1 MENKFLNQIYTTPE
15 SLKEAQNKIE
25 GELKEFDK
33 ELWIVNDSIN
43 QIQSGNTKSTKKSNY
58 KAPKTKKAKSTSA
71 ISYSARDRR

>member
-15 SLKEAQNKIE
+15 TLKEAQNKIE

-43 QIQSGNTKSTKKSNY
+43 QIQTGNTKNTKKSNY
-58 KAPKTKKAKSTSA
+58 KTPKTKKAKSTSA